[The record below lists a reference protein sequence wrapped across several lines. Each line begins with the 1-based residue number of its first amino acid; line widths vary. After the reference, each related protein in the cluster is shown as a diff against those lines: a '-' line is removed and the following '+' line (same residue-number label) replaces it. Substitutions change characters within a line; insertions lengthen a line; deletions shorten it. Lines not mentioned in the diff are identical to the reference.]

1 MGMCIC
7 VSDSHKLQMNL
18 FALYGDCFIL
28 LKATIYVTFNQAESS
43 QSIFE
48 SENCF
53 SGWCVQQLHS
63 LQSRGTACARA
74 VQQRTTVIRRQ
85 FARGFFFFPCM

>member
-7 VSDSHKLQMNL
+7 VSDSNKLQMNL

-28 LKATIYVTFNQAESS
+28 LKATIYITFNQTESS

-53 SGWCVQQLHS
+53 SGWCAKQLNS
-63 LQSRGTACARA
+63 LQRCGTAFARA
-74 VQQRTTVIRRQ
+74 VR
-85 FARGFFFFPCM
+85 